1 MTNNDSA
8 GVRSAFEKMDG
19 SQLTSHDD
27 RDLLLELISHRL
39 RPKRQKRQTMNVR
52 FGCRPFVIPQNVKT
66 EAAPRVAGVNHRISP
81 PCD

>member
-1 MTNNDSA
+1 MTNNDST
-8 GVRSAFEKMDG
+8 GVRSAFKKMDG

-39 RPKRQKRQTMNVR
+39 RQKRQTMNVR
-52 FGCRPFVIPQNVKT
+52 FGCRPFVFPQNVKT
-66 EAAPRVAGVNHRISP
+66 EAAPRVAGVNHRIRP

>member
-1 MTNNDSA
+1 MIA
-8 GVRSAFEKMDG
+8 RECAVRGRKMDG

-39 RPKRQKRQTMNVR
+39 RQKRQTMNVR
-52 FGCRPFVIPQNVKT
+52 FGCRPFVFPQIVKT

-81 PCD
+81 SCD